1 MGQATDGDLWRR
13 AVDGE
18 PDAFAVLFERHAQ
31 AVYNYLFRRTADWAL
46 AEDLTSVVFLEAWRR
61 RTDVR
66 LERELAL
73 PWLFGVAT
81 NVLRNRRRSQ
91 WRHRAALARL
101 PREHAHDFA
110 DEANDR
116 LDDER
121 QMRSVLRAI
130 AELPEREQDVLA
142 LCAWAG
148 LSYDEAAAAL
158 GVPAGTVRSRLSRA
172 RARIRE
178 LSSAHGHEPDCE
190 SAVPAKGA

>member
-1 MGQATDGDLWRR
+1 MGEATDGDLWRR

-18 PDAFAVLFERHAQ
+18 PDAFGVLFERHAR

-61 RTDVR
+61 RTNVR

-73 PWLFGVAT
+73 PWLLGVAT
-81 NVLRNRRRSQ
+81 NVLRNKRRTQR
-91 WRHRAALARL
+91 RNRAALKRL

-110 DEANDR
+110 DEANGR

-121 QMRSVLRAI
+121 QMQTVLRAI
-130 AELPEREQDVLA
+130 AELPRREQDVLA
-142 LCAWAG
+142 LCAWAE
-148 LSYDEAAAAL
+148 LSYEEAAVAL
-158 GVPAGTVRSRLSRA
+158 GVPVGTVRSRLSRA

-178 LSSAHGHEPDCE
+178 LSSAHGHEPDCQP
-190 SAVPAKGA
+190 AVPAKEA